1 MPLSPPAPTPKI
13 VIALAV
19 SEPASPFPIAPLSA
33 QAVAMKAA
41 WSELAVLRIR
51 ILALLLRGRREA
63 AAAEEEKTEL
73 GLGLVFDRDMVVLPA
88 WDAVIDA
95 TEGVGIDAAAEDPGE
110 DANDTADAEELWD
123 DVNVN
128 VDMLPPPMP
137 L

>member
-1 MPLSPPAPTPKI
+1 
-13 VIALAV
+13 
-19 SEPASPFPIAPLSA
+19 
-33 QAVAMKAA
+33 MKAA